1 MYGPID
7 AIAPLTE
14 LYCVRYTIHLY
25 CLFGQVP
32 ISFGVMNRWDALVS
46 IVHAFLEGGRPGLAF
61 ATIVL
66 VVTSTL
72 AMAVVVA
79 LAL

>member
-1 MYGPID
+1 M
-7 AIAPLTE
+7 
-14 LYCVRYTIHLY
+14 Y

-32 ISFGVMNRWDALVS
+32 ISAGDMNRWDALVS
-46 IVHAFLEGGRPGLAF
+46 IVHAFLEEVRPGLAF

-79 LAL
+79 SVL

>member
-1 MYGPID
+1 MNCLD
-7 AIAPLTE
+7 AI
-14 LYCVRYTIHLY
+14 
-25 CLFGQVP
+25 
-32 ISFGVMNRWDALVS
+32 VS
-46 IVHAFLEGGRPGLAF
+46 IVHAFLEGERPGLAF

-79 LAL
+79 LVL